1 MFFIPFFHLNEV
13 DQEGQYEENCSMEIY
28 FDNAATTPLSP
39 SAARAYCESAS
50 LFPGNP
56 SSLHRLGQKAKAEL
70 ERIREHIAT
79 MLGVEAR
86 NLIFTSGATESISLF
101 FSSLL
106 WMEKGTIVVSRIE
119 HEAVGSWM
127 PYLKKA
133 GWNIVKLRA
142 RGGFVSPEELY
153 ASLTP
158 DTKVV
163 AIMAVNNV
171 VGSIQDTEALVECV
185 RRYERENGRKIL
197 YFSDSVQALGKT
209 GLDLKGSDVDGAS
222 FSAHKINGPRGVG
235 MLYAKNPEMIRPI
248 AAAGGQEKGHR
259 GGTENLAGIAAFD
272 AALTEWMENRKS
284 DEERIT
290 IYNRTIRESLEK
302 LGIPILSPENSTPY
316 ILSVEAPL
324 PSEVFTRMLMDKGI
338 CISSGSACS
347 NNAKGKSEGILEAMG
362 IQNKRAKK
370 AIRISMGRDTTEED
384 VAALIRAFGEVING

>member
-1 MFFIPFFHLNEV
+1 
-13 DQEGQYEENCSMEIY
+13 MEIY

-39 SAARAYCESAS
+39 SAAKAYCDAAA

-56 SSLHRLGQKAKAEL
+56 SSVHRLGQKAKAEL
-70 ERIREHIAT
+70 EDHREHMAA

-106 WMEKGTIVVSRIE
+106 WMEKGTIVASRIE
-119 HEAVGSWM
+119 HEAVSSWM
-127 PYLKKA
+127 PYLKKM

-153 ASLTP
+153 SSLTP

-171 VGSIQDTEALVECV
+171 VGSIQDTKALVECV
-185 RRYERENGRKIL
+185 RRYERENGRRIL

-248 AAAGGQEKGHR
+248 ASAGGQEKGHR
-259 GGTENLAGIAAFD
+259 GGTENLPGIAAFD
-272 AALTEWMENRKS
+272 SALTEWMENRES
-284 DEERIT
+284 DEERISRYNT
-290 IYNRTIRESLEK
+290 ILREKMDE
-302 LGIPILSPENSTPY
+302 LGIEILSPEDSTPY
-316 ILSVEAPL
+316 ILSVASPL
-324 PSEVFTRMLMDKGI
+324 PSEVFTRMLMDKGF
-338 CISSGSACS
+338 CVSSGSACS

-362 IQNKRAKK
+362 IPNQKAKK
-370 AIRISMGRDTTEED
+370 AIRISMGRDTEEED
-384 VAALIRAFGEVING
+384 VLALARAFGELING